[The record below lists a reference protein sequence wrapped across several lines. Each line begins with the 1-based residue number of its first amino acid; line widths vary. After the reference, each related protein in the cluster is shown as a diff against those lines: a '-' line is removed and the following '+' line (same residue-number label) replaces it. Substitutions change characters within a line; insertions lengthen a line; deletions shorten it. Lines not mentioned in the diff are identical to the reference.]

1 MADMKP
7 ALAFPYHDTDQ
18 TMLPR
23 LQAVLP
29 DLKAHFDHAYL
40 SPSPS
45 TMEWLEREASIFNDD
60 FFTVFPSDE
69 EALVGKRLAR
79 LYQRTADTAPPA
91 QSIHL
96 CFPDRLTFALSSA
109 HRDSFLNDM
118 DSLTASE
125 LPILFQRSE
134 YAWSTHPNG
143 YRTIEGSVI
152 AVGRNLF
159 GRELDYCWCHMA
171 ATAEQLGRIIPFVK
185 NPDISMVAEIIYYL
199 RDEIHTR
206 DVDWLA
212 WEDPFIFN
220 RDADE
225 LRREREQS
233 LAETQKRLAYVLPMI
248 DTLTRFAGNG
258 KHPGFET

>member
-1 MADMKP
+1 MKP
-7 ALAFPYHDTDQ
+7 ALAFPYHDPDQ

-23 LQAVLP
+23 LQAALP
-29 DLKAHFDHAYL
+29 DLKEHFDRAYY

-45 TMEWLEREASIFNDD
+45 TQAWLERDVSIFNDD
-60 FFTVFPSDE
+60 FFTGFPSDE
-69 EALVGKRLAR
+69 ETLVGKRLAH
-79 LYQRTADTAPPA
+79 LYQRTAETAPPA
-91 QSIHL
+91 QPVHL
-96 CFPDRLTFALSSA
+96 CFPDRLTFALSGA
-109 HRDSFLNDM
+109 HRESLLADV
-118 DSLTASE
+118 DSLSAEE
-125 LPILFQRSE
+125 LPIIFQRSE

-143 YRTIEGSVI
+143 YRTIEGIVI
-152 AVGRNLF
+152 TAGKNLF
-159 GRELDYCWCHMA
+159 GRELDYCWCHIA
-171 ATAEQLGRIIPFVK
+171 ATAEQLGRIIPLVK

-212 WEDPFIFN
+212 WEDPFVFN

-248 DTLTRFAGNG
+248 ETLTRFAGNG
-258 KHPGFET
+258 RHPGFEA